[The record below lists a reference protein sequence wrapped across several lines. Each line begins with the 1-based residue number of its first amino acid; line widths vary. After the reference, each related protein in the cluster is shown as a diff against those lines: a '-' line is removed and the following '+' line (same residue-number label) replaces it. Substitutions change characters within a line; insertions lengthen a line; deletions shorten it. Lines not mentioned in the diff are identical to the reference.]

1 MGARIRA
8 FDWSQTPLGPV
19 ESWPRS
25 LKTCVQ
31 IMLTSRQP
39 IWIGWGK
46 DLIKLYNDPYKT
58 IVGGKHPWA
67 LGKPASVVWND
78 IWKDIEPML
87 RQVMLENQG
96 TYSEAQLLI
105 MERNGYPEETYYTF
119 SYTPIA
125 GDDGA
130 TEGMI
135 CANVDDTDRI
145 ISERQLKTLTQLGK
159 SLTDPKTNEEVF
171 HRTINTLG
179 ENSYDFPFAHL
190 YELSGNSARLVNSTA
205 LGASS
210 SMIAKLID
218 LESEEGISM
227 YCAQAIAHRKS
238 IVVEG
243 LENKIG
249 AIPKGAWSVRTDK
262 AIILPIAQR
271 GQREPYGFLIAGA
284 NPYRILDE
292 KYRSFFELIRDLIIT
307 SLTNVHA
314 LEEERKQLEALAE
327 IDRAKTTFFSN
338 ISHEF
343 RTPLTLFLGP
353 IGDLL
358 NDPEISEN
366 NRERAQVAFRNAHRM
381 QKLVNLLLDFSRI
394 EAGRMEANFTPVDLV
409 SVTEDLISNFR
420 AAIEKAGMK
429 LIFKAEK
436 IVKPVHLDIDM
447 WEKIILNLLSNA
459 FKYTEEGFVEVSI
472 TRNGD
477 HVEIGVK
484 DTGVGIPETDI
495 DKIFERFHRVQNVKG
510 RTQEGTGIGLAMVKE
525 LIKIHEGKI
534 SVQSTLDKG
543 SVFTIQ
549 LPIGT
554 HHARQNTV
562 ASLDRKIASH
572 SLSYVEEALQ
582 WIPETNGKAD
592 VKPVKKTKAHSYTIL
607 LADDNADMRKYVERL
622 FDTEYNVIVAAD
634 GLEAFDHAVKYIPDL
649 ILSDIMMPKLDGFGL
664 LKKLKTN
671 ISTRNIP
678 LIFLSARAGEE
689 AKVEGLRAG
698 ADDYLT
704 KPFSSKELI
713 ARVANHLA
721 ISTARRHAEKEFFNL
736 FLQSPA
742 HIHVF
747 KGPEHTVEFFHPLG
761 IALVGRDIT
770 GMKIRDAIPQIE
782 GQGFFEMLDRVY
794 HEGIT
799 IHSPNSKATLN
810 DNDGK
815 PQDHYFDITY
825 LPWKDVEGKI
835 QGVLQFSFEVTETA
849 KQRLKAE
856 ANELKFR
863 SIAQQAPVAMALL
876 MGDTHVVEVA
886 NERVLE
892 MWGKTHDEVIGKP
905 VLAIFPEIIAQGFDE
920 LLTNVFKTG
929 EPFIAQEIPVTFLRQ
944 GKPEQI
950 YANLL
955 YEPFRNE
962 KNEIEGIV
970 AVGTDVTEQVA
981 ARNKIAEAELKFRTI
996 IEQTPSP
1003 LCIFRGEEMI
1013 LEVANDAALAVW
1025 QAGEDVIGKRLTEI
1039 VPEMGKQPFLDLM
1052 KDVYSNGV
1060 TRYGFEAPAFFI
1072 RQDGKRDERFFN
1084 FIYVPYRDVNE
1095 TIIGV
1100 LILATDV
1107 TEQVQAKKLLIENEE
1122 RLRIATEILGLGT
1135 WEYDPINDVIHWS
1148 EKTVELFGFPP
1159 GSKINLADAL
1169 NTINSEDRPRVIAAI
1184 QWALDPRSKGKYDIE
1199 YTLTNSRDKT
1209 QKILRANGQAFF
1221 DANDKPY
1228 RLIGAALDITDRKK
1242 AEEEIKASEARF
1254 RLLATSIPQIVW
1266 TNDKKGNTNYISGQF
1281 EKFTGQNPEESY
1293 QSWRALIHPDE
1304 KEKIIAKEN
1313 QAIENGAGWE
1323 EEFRLKNIAT
1333 GTYRWFLGNSKP
1345 LKDVN
1350 ENIIM
1355 WVGSASDI
1363 QSLKEQSTWLEH
1375 QVQERT
1381 RALKE
1386 LNQTLKLS
1394 NEDLQQF
1401 AHVASHDLKEPIRKI
1416 KTFSNRLHDD
1426 YKDLLPEKAN
1436 GFLTKIRS
1444 ATDRMYSMIEGVLSY
1459 STTAAINQPKEQVD
1473 LNEIV
1478 GQIQTDLE
1486 VPILEKQGILI
1497 ADGLPTVEGAPVLL
1511 YQLFYNLVNNSLKF
1525 SKAEVPPVITIRSQ
1539 VVTIEGN
1546 PFAKI
1551 TVSDNGIGF
1560 NEEDAERIFTTFTRL
1575 NSKDRYEGTGL
1586 GLALCKKIVQRHSG
1600 FIYAHGEKNVGA
1612 QFTVSLPI
1620 K

>member
-1 MGARIRA
+1 MNKEVQFTPIDFLSGGGEMGARIRA
-8 FDWSQTPLGPV
+8 FDWSQTSLGPV

-67 LGKPASVVWND
+67 LGKPASVVWSD
-78 IWKDIEPML
+78 IWKDIDPML
-87 RQVMLENQG
+87 RQVMFENQG

-105 MERNGYPEETYYTF
+105 MERNGYAEETYYTF

-159 SLTDPKTNEEVF
+159 SLTDPKTTEEVF
-171 HRTINTLG
+171 HRTINTLA

-190 YELSGNSARLVNSTA
+190 YELSGNTARLVNSTGG
-205 LGASS
+205 LGTSP

-218 LESEEGISM
+218 LESEEGISAN
-227 YCAQAIAHRKS
+227 CAEAITHRKS
-238 IVVEG
+238 VVVEG

-249 AIPKGAWSVRTDK
+249 VIPKGAWSVRTDK

-271 GQREPYGFLIAGA
+271 GQREPYGFLVAGT

-292 KYRSFFELIRDLIIT
+292 KYRSFFELIRDLVIT
-307 SLTNVHA
+307 SITNVHA
-314 LEEERKQLEALAE
+314 LDEERKQLEALAE

-353 IGDLL
+353 VGDLL
-358 NDPEISEN
+358 NDPEITGK

-394 EAGRMEANFTPVDLV
+394 EAGRMEANLIPVDLV

-436 IVKPVHLDIDM
+436 IAEPVNLDIDM

-459 FKYTEEGFVEVSI
+459 FKYTEQGSIEVSI

-477 HVEIGVK
+477 HVEVAVK
-484 DTGVGIPETDI
+484 DTGVGIPETEM

-525 LIKIHEGKI
+525 LIKIHEGQI
-534 SVQSTLDKG
+534 SVQSTLNKG
-543 SVFTIQ
+543 SVFRVH
-549 LPIGT
+549 LPFGNN
-554 HHARQNTV
+554 HAQQKQV
-562 ASLDRKIASH
+562 AGLDKKIASH
-572 SLSYVEEALQ
+572 SSSYIEEALQ
-582 WIPETNGKAD
+582 WIPETNGQEGVDHPKKNKAY
-592 VKPVKKTKAHSYTIL
+592 PYTIL
-607 LADDNADMRKYVERL
+607 LADDNADMRKYVQRL

-634 GLEAFDHAVKYIPDL
+634 GQEAFDHALKYTPDL

-689 AKVEGLRAG
+689 AKVEGLNAG

-761 IALVGRDIT
+761 ISLVGRDIT
-770 GMKIRDAIPQIE
+770 GMKIRDAIPQVE
-782 GQGFFEMLDRVY
+782 GQGFFEMLDKVY

-799 IHSPNSKATLN
+799 IHSPNSKATLH
-810 DNDGK
+810 DNNGK
-815 PQDHYFDITY
+815 PQYHYFDITY
-825 LPWKDVEGKI
+825 LPWKDLEGKI

-849 KQRLKAE
+849 EQKLKAE

-886 NERVLE
+886 NDRVLE

-905 VLAIFPEIIAQGFDE
+905 VLAIFPEIVAQGFDE
-920 LLTNVFKTG
+920 LLSNVFQTG
-929 EPFIAQEIPVTFLRQ
+929 EPFIAHEIPVTFVRH

-970 AVGTDVTEQVA
+970 AVGTDVTEQVS

-1013 LEVANDAALAVW
+1013 LEVSNEAALAVW
-1025 QAGEDVIGKRLTEI
+1025 QVGKEVIGRRLVDI
-1039 VPEMGKQPFLDLM
+1039 VPEMARQPFLELM
-1052 KDVYSNGV
+1052 QDVFHNGV
-1060 TRYGFEAPAFFI
+1060 TRYGYEAPAFFI
-1072 RQDGKRDERFFN
+1072 RKDGTRDERFFN
-1084 FIYVPYRDVNE
+1084 FIYVPYRDVND
-1095 TIIGV
+1095 TIVGV
-1100 LILATDV
+1100 LILASDV
-1107 TEQVQAKKLLIENEE
+1107 TEQVNAKKLLIENEE
-1122 RLRIATEILGLGT
+1122 RLRIATEILELGT
-1135 WEYDPINDVIHWS
+1135 WEYDPINDTIHWS
-1148 EKTVELFGFPP
+1148 EKTAELFGFLP
-1159 GSKINLADAL
+1159 GA
-1169 NTINSEDRPRVIAAI
+1169 
-1184 QWALDPRSKGKYDIE
+1184 
-1199 YTLTNSRDKT
+1199 
-1209 QKILRANGQAFF
+1209 
-1221 DANDKPY
+1221 
-1228 RLIGAALDITDRKK
+1228 
-1242 AEEEIKASEARF
+1242 
-1254 RLLATSIPQIVW
+1254 
-1266 TNDKKGNTNYISGQF
+1266 
-1281 EKFTGQNPEESY
+1281 
-1293 QSWRALIHPDE
+1293 
-1304 KEKIIAKEN
+1304 
-1313 QAIENGAGWE
+1313 
-1323 EEFRLKNIAT
+1323 
-1333 GTYRWFLGNSKP
+1333 
-1345 LKDVN
+1345 
-1350 ENIIM
+1350 
-1355 WVGSASDI
+1355 
-1363 QSLKEQSTWLEH
+1363 
-1375 QVQERT
+1375 
-1381 RALKE
+1381 
-1386 LNQTLKLS
+1386 
-1394 NEDLQQF
+1394 
-1401 AHVASHDLKEPIRKI
+1401 KI
-1416 KTFSNRLHDD
+1416 KLEDGLN
-1426 YKDLLPEKAN
+1426 
-1436 GFLTKIRS
+1436 
-1444 ATDRMYSMIEGVLSY
+1444 
-1459 STTAAINQPKEQVD
+1459 AIN
-1473 LNEIV
+1473 
-1478 GQIQTDLE
+1478 
-1486 VPILEKQGILI
+1486 
-1497 ADGLPTVEGAPVLL
+1497 
-1511 YQLFYNLVNNSLKF
+1511 
-1525 SKAEVPPVITIRSQ
+1525 
-1539 VVTIEGN
+1539 
-1546 PFAKI
+1546 
-1551 TVSDNGIGF
+1551 
-1560 NEEDAERIFTTFTRL
+1560 
-1575 NSKDRYEGTGL
+1575 
-1586 GLALCKKIVQRHSG
+1586 
-1600 FIYAHGEKNVGA
+1600 
-1612 QFTVSLPI
+1612 
-1620 K
+1620 